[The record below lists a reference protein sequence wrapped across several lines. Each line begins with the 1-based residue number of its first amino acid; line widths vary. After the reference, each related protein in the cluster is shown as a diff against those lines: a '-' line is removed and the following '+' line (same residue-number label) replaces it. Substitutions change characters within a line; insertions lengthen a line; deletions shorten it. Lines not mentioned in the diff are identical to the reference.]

1 MIKFL
6 IVRFSSIGDIVLT
19 TPVVR
24 CLKTQ
29 IEGAEIH
36 YLTKSKYKSIIEYN
50 PYIDK
55 IYTLERNLQDLI
67 NKLKKEH
74 YHYIIDLHRNL
85 RTLRLKTRLSILTL
99 TFNKLNFKKWLIVN
113 FKINKLPDIH
123 IVDRYIESVAVFDVK
138 NDNKGLDYFIPDN
151 DKVDISKINKELQGS
166 YLVFIIG
173 AGHNTK
179 QLPIDKSTE
188 LCSRLECPV
197 VLLGGREDFEKGELI
212 VNSTEKKIYNYCGK
226 FSINQSASIIKQ
238 ARVVISH
245 DTGLMHIAAAF
256 KNRIISIWGNTI
268 PEFGMYPY
276 FPAKDSHIIQVKG
289 LSCRPCSKI
298 GFKKCPRK
306 HFKCMQ
312 EIDINKVAEIANG
325 ICPG

>member
-6 IVRFSSIGDIVLT
+6 IIRFSSIGDIVLT
-19 TPVVR
+19 TPVIR

-29 IEGAEIH
+29 VEGAEIH
-36 YLTKSKYKSIIEYN
+36 YLTKTKFESIIEDN

-55 IYTLERNLQDLI
+55 IFTLERDFVSLQ

-85 RTLRLKTRLSILTL
+85 RTLRLKTRLKVLS
-99 TFNKLNFKKWLIVN
+99 FSFSKLNFKKWLIVN
-113 FKINKLPDIH
+113 LKINKLPDIH
-123 IVDRYIESVAVFDVK
+123 IVDRYLESVTIFDVK
-138 NDNKGLDYFIPDN
+138 NDNNGLDYFIPDN
-151 DKVDISKINKELQGS
+151 EVVDISKINKELHDG
-166 YLVFIIG
+166 YIVFAIG

-179 QLPIDKSTE
+179 QLPTDKAIALS
-188 LCSRLECPV
+188 SKIKYPV
-197 VLLGGREDFEKGELI
+197 VLLGGKEDYQRGELI
-212 VNSTEKKIYNYCGK
+212 VNSAAKKIFNYCGK

-238 ARVVISH
+238 SRLVISH

-256 KNRIISIWGNTI
+256 KKRILSIWGNTI

-276 FPAKDSHIIQVKG
+276 LPAKDSHIIQVNG

-298 GFKKCPRK
+298 GFKKCPK
-306 HFKCMQ
+306 GHFKCMQ
-312 EIDINKVAEIANG
+312 EIDTDKVAEIANSSA
-325 ICPG
+325 